1 LKTVRFA
8 LLLVFLL
15 AVSVILV
22 RNFGHQERETTHER
36 LARLVG
42 RTPDTIDINQL
53 KSTSANDL
61 YQLGIEYMQVWRMRD
76 ATLLFERSVAADST
90 RHDAWLKLIECY
102 ASPLVNNERALA
114 HATARARATTSSP
127 ADTVLVYG
135 LKSLYVDQDYAA
147 AIAALSTLVRGK
159 TPNADA
165 QFHLALAY
173 YRLGRLDDASKHLE
187 PLLKKDA
194 TVGRVVELSIK
205 RYAAAGQLDRAARDA
220 AELSSLYPEEPVPL
234 VLLAQV
240 ELVRDN
246 AAAALES
253 ADHALELDPH
263 CVPAILTRSCLY
275 AQAGDFESAR
285 VSYEKLMLFDD
296 PLLASVGREGI
307 AFVDFLAGDFD
318 DGVDSMDEAIR
329 EAMSARDTDRGL
341 ALSSRLV
348 DALCQL
354 GRADAAENVV
364 ERWITDFGDVPV
376 RIARA
381 RIQLAHGRFEAAD
394 DALARLTSEKEWL
407 LWSRRLSLDVTELV
421 ALNDIAQEKQP
432 QALAALSREEKD
444 HAAVGAAAA
453 GRRQFFIGYAAFQSG
468 DAERATS
475 AFASAR
481 HHLFGLEFPYHG
493 DPVLFVQSYFYRG
506 EAQLAGGQR
515 EAARESYAT
524 FVRYW
529 GDAAWDLDAIARAR
543 QKLEALGGGGPPT
556 QG

>member
-1 LKTVRFA
+1 LRA
-8 LLLVFLL
+8 
-15 AVSVILV
+15 
-22 RNFGHQERETTHER
+22 
-36 LARLVG
+36 LVG
-42 RTPDTIDINQL
+42 I
-53 KSTSANDL
+53 
-61 YQLGIEYMQVWRMRD
+61 
-76 ATLLFERSVAADST
+76 RSVT
-90 RHDAWLKLIECY
+90 
-102 ASPLVNNERALA
+102 
-114 HATARARATTSSP
+114 
-127 ADTVLVYG
+127 
-135 LKSLYVDQDYAA
+135 
-147 AIAALSTLVRGK
+147 
-159 TPNADA
+159 
-165 QFHLALAY
+165 
-173 YRLGRLDDASKHLE
+173 
-187 PLLKKDA
+187 
-194 TVGRVVELSIK
+194 
-205 RYAAAGQLDRAARDA
+205 
-220 AELSSLYPEEPVPL
+220 
-234 VLLAQV
+234 
-240 ELVRDN
+240 
-246 AAAALES
+246 
-253 ADHALELDPH
+253 
-263 CVPAILTRSCLY
+263 
-275 AQAGDFESAR
+275 
-285 VSYEKLMLFDD
+285 
-296 PLLASVGREGI
+296 
-307 AFVDFLAGDFD
+307 
-318 DGVDSMDEAIR
+318 
-329 EAMSARDTDRGL
+329 DTDRGL

-407 LWSRRLSLDVTELV
+407 LWSRRLALDVTELV

-515 EAARESYAT
+515 DAARESYAA

>member
-1 LKTVRFA
+1 
-8 LLLVFLL
+8 
-15 AVSVILV
+15 
-22 RNFGHQERETTHER
+22 
-36 LARLVG
+36 
-42 RTPDTIDINQL
+42 
-53 KSTSANDL
+53 
-61 YQLGIEYMQVWRMRD
+61 
-76 ATLLFERSVAADST
+76 
-90 RHDAWLKLIECY
+90 
-102 ASPLVNNERALA
+102 
-114 HATARARATTSSP
+114 
-127 ADTVLVYG
+127 
-135 LKSLYVDQDYAA
+135 
-147 AIAALSTLVRGK
+147 
-159 TPNADA
+159 
-165 QFHLALAY
+165 
-173 YRLGRLDDASKHLE
+173 
-187 PLLKKDA
+187 
-194 TVGRVVELSIK
+194 
-205 RYAAAGQLDRAARDA
+205 
-220 AELSSLYPEEPVPL
+220 
-234 VLLAQV
+234 V

-246 AAAALES
+246 ASAALES

-515 EAARESYAT
+515 DAARESYAA

>member
-1 LKTVRFA
+1 MKTVRFG

-15 AVSVILV
+15 LASVILI
-22 RNFGHQERETTHER
+22 RNFGHQERETPHER

-42 RTPDTIDINQL
+42 KTPATIDLSQL
-53 KSTSANDL
+53 KNASASDL
-61 YQLGIEYMQVWRMRD
+61 YQLGIEYMQVWRTRD

-90 RHDAWLKLIECY
+90 LHGAWLKLIECY
-102 ASPLVNNERALA
+102 ASPVVNNERGLA
-114 HATARARATTSSP
+114 HATARAASTSSSP
-127 ADTVLVYG
+127 ADTLLVSG

-147 AIAALSTLVRGK
+147 AIAALSSLARNK
-159 TPNADA
+159 TANADA

-173 YRLGRLDDASKHLE
+173 YRLGRLDDASKYLE

-194 TVGRVVELSIK
+194 SVGRVVELSIK

-220 AELSSLYPEEPVPL
+220 ADLASMYPEEPMPL

-240 ELVRDN
+240 ELSRDN

-253 ADHALELDPH
+253 AEHALELDPH

-329 EAMSARDTDRGL
+329 EAMSAHDSDRSL

-354 GRADAAENVV
+354 GRADAAEGVV
-364 ERWITDFGDVPV
+364 ERWITEFGDVPV

-394 DALARLTSEKEWL
+394 DVIARLASEKEWV

-432 QALAALSREEKD
+432 QALAALVREEKD

-453 GRRQFFIGYAAFQSG
+453 GRREFFIGYAAFQTG
-468 DAERATS
+468 EAERAIN
-475 AFASAR
+475 AFVNAR
-481 HHLFGLEFPYHG
+481 RHLYGLEFPYHG
-493 DPVLFVQSYFYRG
+493 DAVLFVQSYFYRA
-506 EAQLAGGQR
+506 EAQLAGAQR
-515 EAARESYAT
+515 DAARESYAT

-529 GDAAWDLDAIARAR
+529 GDAAWDLDAVARAR